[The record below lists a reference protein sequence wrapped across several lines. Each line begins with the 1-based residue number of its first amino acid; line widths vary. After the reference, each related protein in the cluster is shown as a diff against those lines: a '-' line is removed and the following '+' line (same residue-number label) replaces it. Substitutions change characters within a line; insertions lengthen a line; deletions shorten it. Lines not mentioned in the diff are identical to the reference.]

1 MSDAAGW
8 NRIAELEAEALDMVD
23 RIIELED
30 VRYWALDE
38 IARLERENARLG
50 RVNAILSTYALPLPV
65 TIFPATL

>member
-1 MSDAAGW
+1 
-8 NRIAELEAEALDMVD
+8 MVD